1 MSNIVTLKFMA
12 NITYGGAKFNTL
24 LICEYKHSGATYK
37 CIKKGYTE
45 KFTTDIEIANEWRA
59 KGKKVIEGHGYYYV
73 DRIAIPTTNAK
84 GEKDIWYINNEDD
97 EYKVNKVSKYG
108 RKIHQE
114 LTSIDRKPI
123 K

>member
-12 NITYGGAKFNTL
+12 NVTYNSFTYNTL
-24 LICEYKHSGATYK
+24 LICEYKHSGVVYK
-37 CIKKGYTE
+37 HTKKGTTTH
-45 KFTTDIEIANEWRA
+45 TTDIDIANKWKDE
-59 KGKKVIEGHGYYYV
+59 GKKVIEGHGYYYV

-97 EYKVNKVSKYG
+97 EYRVNKVSKYG